1 MTYLAR
7 LSTGR
12 FVLWCYFLWWSVILV
27 RYFDPSPHLWM
38 SSLGLSLIIGLALTI
53 NTTASGKTRVRLEA
67 WPLARLFLIPFCV
80 SSFAALIKG
89 QGFILVFSPR
99 WEDSALAAGLCAS
112 LGALVALARRLRPL
126 HSEADSR

>member
-1 MTYLAR
+1 MNYLAR
-7 LSTGR
+7 LSLGR

-27 RYFDPSPHLWM
+27 RYFDPSPRLWM
-38 SSLGLSLIIGLALTI
+38 SSLGLSFIIGLALFI
-53 NTTASGKTRVRLEA
+53 NTTASGKSRLRLEP
-67 WPLARLFLIPFCV
+67 WPLFRLFLIPFCV

-99 WEDSALAAGLCAS
+99 WEDTALAAGLCAI

-126 HSEADSR
+126 HPEAGSL